1 MSTPGLRIAYFS
13 MEIALDPA
21 LPTYS
26 GGLGILAGDTLRSC
40 ADLGLS
46 VCGVTLAHRHGYFRQ
61 SIDAEGRQVE
71 TPDPWHPESRLE
83 ELPARVHVGIGDDKV
98 VLRAWLY
105 RVVGADGH
113 QVPVYLLDADLPEN
127 APERRAL
134 TDRLYGGDDDYRL
147 AQEAILG
154 IGGVRMLRALG
165 HHQLERF
172 HLNEGHAALA
182 IAELVEEQLAGAQGS
197 DAVLCAVERVRAHC
211 VFTTHTPVPAGHDR
225 FPPQLARAVLGEQHT
240 ATLAALGCDDELNM
254 TDLALAGAGFVN
266 GVALRH
272 GEISRG
278 MFPGYPIRSITN
290 GVHAGTWTSPPFQAL
305 FDRHL
310 PHWRAD
316 PLSLRHAA
324 DIAPGEIAAAHA
336 EAKRRLLEIV
346 RERSGRALDP
356 GALTLGFARR
366 STAYKRSMLVLRDPA
381 RLEQIAAQIGPLQL
395 VFSGKAHPRD
405 DDGRRLIRE
414 IYEAAQRSGPAV
426 QIVWLSGYDMTLA
439 AAVVAGCDVWLNTP
453 IPPLEASG
461 TSGMKA
467 ALNGVPSLSIL
478 DGWWL
483 EGCVEGVTG
492 WAIGRDGDAGALSPE
507 ARDALHAASLYD
519 KLEHAVAPCFYKQ
532 PERFQEIMRQAIALN
547 GSYFNTHRM
556 VLQYVS
562 EAYREPTAPAPQ
574 LELRA
579 SESA

>member
-1 MSTPGLRIAYFS
+1 

-40 ADLGLS
+40 ADLGLP
-46 VCGVTLAHRHGYFRQ
+46 VCAVTLVHRRGYFRQ
-61 SIDAEGRQVE
+61 SLAADGGQVE
-71 TPDPWHPESRLE
+71 KPDLWQPEAHLE
-83 ELPARVHVGIGDDKV
+83 ELRERIALALGGDRVSV
-98 VLRAWLY
+98 RAWRY
-105 RVVGADGH
+105 RVIGAGGH
-113 QVPVYLLDADLPEN
+113 QVPVYLLDADVPGN
-127 APERRAL
+127 PPERRAL
-134 TDRLYGGDDDYRL
+134 TDLLYGGDDAYRL

-165 HHQLERF
+165 HDALERF

-182 IAELVEEQLAGAQGS
+182 IAELVEEKVGGVTDPQ
-197 DAVLCAVERVRAHC
+197 VVERAVEHVRQRC

-225 FPPQLARAVLGEQHT
+225 FALELASKVLGDRCS
-240 ATLAALGCDDELNM
+240 ATLAALDCGGELNM
-254 TDLALAGAGFVN
+254 TALALAGSAFVN

-290 GVHAGTWTSPPFQAL
+290 GVHAGTWTSAPFQTL

-310 PHWRAD
+310 AHWRSD
-316 PLSLRHAA
+316 PASLRHAA
-324 DIAPGEIAAAHA
+324 DIAPAEIAAAHA
-336 EAKRRLLEIV
+336 EAKQHLLALV
-346 RERSGRALDP
+346 RERSGSALDP
-356 GALTLGFARR
+356 AALTIGFARR
-366 STAYKRSMLVLRDPA
+366 ATAYKRATLVLRDPE
-381 RLEQIAAQIGPLQL
+381 RLAHIAAIHGPLQL
-395 VFSGKAHPRD
+395 VFAGKAHPRD
-405 DDGRRLIRE
+405 EEGHRLIRA
-414 IYEAAQRSGPAV
+414 IHAATECCVRDV
-426 QIVWLSGYDMTLA
+426 RVVWLSGYDMALA
-439 AAVVAGCDVWLNTP
+439 AVLIAGCDVWLNTP

-492 WAIGRDGDAGALSPE
+492 WAIGHDRDAETLSPE
-507 ARDALHAASLYD
+507 ARDALHAESLYA
-519 KLEHAVAPCFYKQ
+519 KLEHAVAACFYRE
-532 PERFQEIMRQAIALN
+532 PTRFQEIMRQAIALN
-547 GSYFNTHRM
+547 GSHFNTHRM

-562 EAYREPTAPAPQ
+562 EAYTAVPEPRV
-574 LELRA
+574 EVV
-579 SESA
+579 